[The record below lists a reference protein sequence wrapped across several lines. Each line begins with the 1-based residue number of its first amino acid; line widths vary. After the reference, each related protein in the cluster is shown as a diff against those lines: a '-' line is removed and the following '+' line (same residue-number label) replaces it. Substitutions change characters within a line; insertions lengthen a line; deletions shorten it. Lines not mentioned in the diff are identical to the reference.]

1 MHHNRIHLAKR
12 KAMEPFNIM
21 AYHYELQC
29 RQLLLTHNLRSL
41 AINRQL
47 ISRQHDAVFYL
58 QRCSQF
64 TMSPLPKRR
73 RLNGNGPSSGLT
85 MGELRQKRLAALL
98 PQSQQPAP
106 SPIATAQQYLGSFM
120 GSIGSPVKSLFGS
133 SAGSAAGSSAGK
145 TVRFTTPP
153 HTTGNVPAGNQS
165 PSNVSYQGS
174 TQSSLTASPG
184 TGTTQSGTAQT
195 EQSTPSA
202 SVSAAMGSQSTTPSV
217 PTGNGGSILPS
228 SGHQALRQYGHQ
240 RDITSPSFGHKK
252 SPTLRPRTSHLTL
265 YNVPETFRQFESVCS
280 VTGKL
285 KRPPTDKVFP
295 RTICPYSGERKC
307 DLVELAFRN
316 LEELYAIKFC
326 KKVKKA
332 GKTLSFNF
340 KNYILSNASS
350 IIVLLVHGVA
360 NGFTSNKS
368 RRGNSMTEFRDYFS
382 DDAELMKHYKTMMWN
397 VLVYFFEYCVPR
409 KDHGYLLTDVLK
421 KTVTAAIQT
430 CKQQRIKHRLW
441 SCEYIEEGMFAIG
454 QQNSNLCKGHNYHVA
469 LIYDRIID
477 GGITKDISFVHE
489 DGRHHLTDLQ
499 LEQWFESNDCKSFW
513 DRSGIATPTDLHP

>member
-1 MHHNRIHLAKR
+1 MHHNRINLAKR
-12 KAMEPFNIM
+12 KAMEPFNMM

-41 AINRQL
+41 AIDREL
-47 ISRQHDAVFYL
+47 ILKRQHDAVFYL

-64 TMSPLPKRR
+64 TMAPFPKRR
-73 RLNGNGPSSGLT
+73 RLSGSGRSSGLT
-85 MGELRQKRLAALL
+85 MAELRQKRVAVLS
-98 PQSQQPAP
+98 PQSQQPTL
-106 SPIATAQQYLGSFM
+106 SPVATAQQYLGSIM
-120 GSIGSPVKSLFGS
+120 GSVGSPVKSLFGLS
-133 SAGSAAGSSAGK
+133 DGK

-153 HTTGNVPAGNQS
+153 HTTGNVPTQTQS
-165 PSNVSYQGS
+165 PSNVSRQGS
-174 TQSSLTASPG
+174 TQSSLTTSPG
-184 TGTTQSGTAQT
+184 GLSTTQSSTIQSCAAQT
-195 EQSTPSA
+195 TQSTASPSVGAALDSQSTP
-202 SVSAAMGSQSTTPSV
+202 PSSE
-217 PTGNGGSILPS
+217 NGGSILPS
-228 SGHQALRQYGHQ
+228 ISNQALRQYGHQ
-240 RDITSPSFGHKK
+240 RVITSPSFGHKK
-252 SPTLRPRTSHLTL
+252 SPALRPRTSHVTL
-265 YNVPETFRQFESVCS
+265 YSVPETFRGFESVCS
-280 VTGKL
+280 VTGKR

-295 RTICPYSGERKC
+295 RSICPYSGQRKC
-307 DLVELAFRN
+307 DLVELAFRT
-316 LEELYAIKFC
+316 LEELYSIKFC

-350 IIVLLVHGVA
+350 IIVLLIHGVA
-360 NGFTSNKS
+360 NGFTSSRS
-368 RRGNSMTEFRDYFS
+368 RRGNSMTEFKDYFS
-382 DDAELMKHYKTMMWN
+382 DDAELMEHYEKMMWN

-421 KTVTAAIQT
+421 KTVPAAIQT
-430 CKQQRIKHRLW
+430 CKQQRLKHRLW
-441 SCEYIEEGMFAIG
+441 SCEYIEGEMFALG

-499 LEQWFESNDCKSFW
+499 LQQWFESNESSSFW